1 MTLSITKY
9 GDQFLIVTDD
19 QPPRPLL
26 FTVRINRDTGRV
38 FLFVLGSCFRAA
50 QTGGGFPDLAAA
62 LDYLERLSV
71 SEPDRFALYV
81 CPAGWKFKE

>member
-1 MTLSITKY
+1 MTLSIQKY
-9 GDQFLIVTDD
+9 GDQFRIMTSET
-19 QPPRPLL
+19 PSRPLL

-38 FLFVLGSCFRAA
+38 FLFVLGHCFRSA
-50 QTGGGFPDLAAA
+50 QTGGGFPDLASA

-81 CPAGWKFKE
+81 CPPGWKFKE